1 MSLEESKFLKMKHL
15 FSLIIQYNFSR
26 ILDCPEVNYRD
37 VYKVKL
43 FF

>member
-1 MSLEESKFLKMKHL
+1 MKHL
-15 FSLIIQYNFSR
+15 FSLIIKYNFSR
-26 ILDCPEVNYRD
+26 IFECPEVNYRD